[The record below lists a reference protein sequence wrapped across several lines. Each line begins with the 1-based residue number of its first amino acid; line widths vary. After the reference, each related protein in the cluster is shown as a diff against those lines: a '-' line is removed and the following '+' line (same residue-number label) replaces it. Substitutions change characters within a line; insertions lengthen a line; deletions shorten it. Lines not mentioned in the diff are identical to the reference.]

1 MSSTLGRASVAAAV
15 GASAPAAPGKGE
27 GEGCCRRVH
36 ARGSWEVGEVSCGGR
51 LHGGGSQQG
60 MDLRCPEPGPRGPF
74 ASCRTEESGP
84 FGESIRGAP
93 GRFGCHVE
101 RRLGPAELLL
111 GGIETPAG
119 LLDLFHVGSALED
132 RPTRR
137 IDPALDRGGVERLAR
152 FGQLTCSVPPVRPG
166 DVDRRER
173 GLGYRDRARRPLSD
187 PAALAQ
193 AGRGRQVVVELG
205 PVVPTAAL
213 RLLHLPAGDLQSPL
227 AVGDPF
233 GGARTL
239 VGEFGHEV
247 AQRVEVL
254 AGAVDL
260 RLLQGGDLAPQ
271 APCLA
276 VEVAD
281 RNVESLHLGRGRFGG
296 PLPGLLLTGA
306 AA

>member
-1 MSSTLGRASVAAAV
+1 MY
-15 GASAPAAPGKGE
+15 
-27 GEGCCRRVH
+27 
-36 ARGSWEVGEVSCGGR
+36 
-51 LHGGGSQQG
+51 
-60 MDLRCPEPGPRGPF
+60 LRCPEPGPRSPF
-74 ASCRTEESGP
+74 APCCGEESGP

-93 GRFGCHVE
+93 GRVGCHVE

-111 GGIETPAG
+111 GGVETPPG
-119 LLDLFHVGSALED
+119 LLDLLHVGSALED
-132 RPTRR
+132 RPARR

-152 FGQLTCSVPPVRPG
+152 LGQLSCSVPTVRPG
-166 DVDRRER
+166 DVDGRER
-173 GLGYRDRARRPLSD
+173 GLGYRDRAGRPLSD
-187 PAALAQ
+187 PAVLAQ
-193 AGRGRQVVVELG
+193 AGRGRQVVVELSL
-205 PVVPTAAL
+205 VAPTTAL
-213 RLLHLPAGDLQSPL
+213 CLRHLPVGDPQSPL
-227 AVGDPF
+227 AVGDSF

-239 VGEFGHEV
+239 AGEFGHEV
-247 AQRVEVL
+247 AQRVQIL

-260 RLLQGGDLAPQ
+260 GLLQGGDLAPQ